1 MGNLTIDEFWN
12 QYNIKKDSLKMSLN
26 FLSQLSLQ
34 VQAWVNKLNEHGI
47 SISMDGRGRA
57 TDNIYIERF
66 WRTLKQDHVYPF
78 PAENGTTLW
87 KGIRRFMNHY
97 NKEKT
102 HQGVGRRTP
111 ESMSKLSA

>member
-1 MGNLTIDEFWN
+1 
-12 QYNIKKDSLKMSLN
+12 
-26 FLSQLSLQ
+26 
-34 VQAWVNKLNEHGI
+34 VNRLNELGI

-66 WRTLKQDHVYPF
+66 WRTLKQDYVYPF

-87 KGIRRFMNHY
+87 KGIRWFVNHY

-111 ESMSKLSA
+111 VSVFRLSA